1 MKIYISADIEG
12 VTGVTHWDETEEG
25 KPGWNEA
32 CEQMT
37 REVAAACEGALAAG
51 ATEILVNDAHD
62 SARNIIASQLP
73 REVSI
78 VRGWSEH
85 PQAMVQELD
94 HSFHAVLMVGYHSR
108 AGSSGSPLAHT
119 LVPRVAELRLNGQP
133 VGEYHIY
140 ALEAARQKVPVMF
153 LSGDRAIC
161 EEACKMQPAL
171 QTLAVQEGMGDST
184 VSIHPLLAAER
195 IREGVQ
201 AALVV
206 PREQLLPDLPSS
218 FQVEIRY
225 TTQKEAYKQSFY
237 PGAELIDPHTI
248 RFQTDDYFEVL
259 RLLIFV
265 A

>member
-1 MKIYISADIEG
+1 MKVYISADIEG
-12 VTGVTHWDETEEG
+12 ITGVTHWDETETG
-25 KPGWNEA
+25 SPGWTEA

-37 REVAAACEGALAAG
+37 REVNAACEGALAAG

-62 SARNIIASQLP
+62 SARNIITAQLP
-73 REVSI
+73 REVKTI
-78 VRGWSEH
+78 RGWSEH
-85 PQAMVQELD
+85 PQSMVQELD
-94 HSFHAVLMVGYHSR
+94 GSFHALLMIGYHSR

-133 VGEYHIY
+133 AGEYHIC

-153 LSGDRAIC
+153 LAGDKAIC
-161 EEACKMQPAL
+161 EEAQLLQPSL
-171 QTLAVQEGMGDST
+171 SVVAVQEGVGDST
-184 VSIHPLLAAER
+184 ISIHPLLAVER

-201 AALVV
+201 AALAA
-206 PREQLLPDLPSS
+206 PPEKLLVELPSS

-248 RFQTDDYFEVL
+248 RFETDDYFEVL